1 MPHMNQER
9 TAPLAPNLDV
19 LRSEIDRIDAVTHP
33 VDHQVFGGRLTPS
46 QLGPFEKIV
55 VKVVKAPMLDD
66 RPWDEISDWA
76 KEIAR
81 YLDEDRAGEP
91 AGRIPVAT

>member
-1 MPHMNQER
+1 
-9 TAPLAPNLDV
+9 
-19 LRSEIDRIDAVTHP
+19 
-33 VDHQVFGGRLTPS
+33 
-46 QLGPFEKIV
+46 
-55 VKVVKAPMLDD
+55 MLDD

-81 YLDEDRAGEP
+81 YLREDSAGEP